1 MPEQRLRAL
10 VVASHP
16 VPYAIPVFRALAQHP
31 QLDFQ
36 VVYCSM
42 RGAEAEHDPEFGATV
57 QWDVPLLEGYEWSRV
72 ENKGPGDESFF
83 GLRNP
88 GLWKFIRE
96 GKFDVVSAHIS
107 YVRATFWIAYGAARS
122 SGAAFLFGCDQG
134 SLAARDGRAW
144 KASFKRI
151 VWPRLFRLAD
161 QVCVS
166 SSSARDLIRSLRIPE
181 ERISLTPLVVDNA
194 WWMARAG
201 EVHRRAVRESWGA
214 SEEDVVVLFCAK
226 LQPWKRPLDLL
237 RALVRAGVPKSILIF
252 AGDGPMRQELEA
264 EAAAAGV
271 AARVRFLGFVNQSR
285 LPAVYASAD
294 LMVLPSE
301 YEPFA
306 VVVNEAMCCGC
317 PVAAS
322 DRVGAARDLVAP
334 VRREFVYPAGD
345 VDALTALLKDALAD
359 RAELALLRRAAAAH
373 MNSWSPEQN
382 VAATYET
389 FRTAAERRKPQP
401 LGGAVSDTAAVHT
414 SPKASQKIRE

>member
-1 MPEQRLRAL
+1 MPEDRLRAL
-10 VVASHP
+10 VVAAHP

-31 QLDFQ
+31 KLDFR

-42 RGAEAEHDPEFGATV
+42 RGAEAQHDPEFGATV
-57 QWDVPLLEGYEWSRV
+57 QWDVPLFDGYEWSRV
-72 ENKGPGDESFF
+72 ENKGTGDESFF

-96 GKFDVVSAHIS
+96 GKFDVVSVHIS
-107 YVRATFWIAYGAARS
+107 YVQATFWIGYRAARS

-134 SLAARDGRAW
+134 SLASRDGRAW
-144 KASFKRI
+144 KESFKRI
-151 VWPRLFRLAD
+151 VWPRLFGLAD

-166 SSSARDLIRSLRIPE
+166 SSSARDLVRSLNIPE
-181 ERISLTPLVVDNA
+181 ERISLTPLVADNA
-194 WWMARAG
+194 WWMARAA
-201 EVHRRAVRESWGA
+201 EVNRKSVRESWRA
-214 SEEDVVVLFCAK
+214 QEQDAVVLFCAK
-226 LQPWKRPLDLL
+226 LQPWKRPDDLL
-237 RALVRAGVPKSILIF
+237 RAFARTGVTKSLLVF
-252 AGDGPMRQELEA
+252 AGDGPMRQKLEA

-271 AARVRFLGFVNQSR
+271 GARVRFLGFVNQSQ

-317 PVAAS
+317 PVVAS

-345 VDALTALLKDALAD
+345 VDALTALLREALAD
-359 RAELALLRRAAAAH
+359 RAELALLRKAAVAH
-373 MNSWSPEQN
+373 MNTWSPERN
-382 VAATYET
+382 VAATYEA
-389 FRTAAERRKPQP
+389 FRTAAERTKRRSARP
-401 LGGAVSDTAAVHT
+401 VSESASVNT
-414 SPKASQKIRE
+414 SSSASQKIRE